1 MCKTYSNT
9 EKQEIYKVDSI
20 RSGNLPEKQEIYK
33 IDNIRSGNLT
43 LHLKKLEKAK
53 QTKSK
58 VSIRKE
64 IIKIKAEI
72 YEIKTT
78 KR

>member
-9 EKQEIYKVDSI
+9 S
-20 RSGNLPEKQEIYK
+20 LPEKQEIYK

-64 IIKIKAEI
+64 IRKIKAEI
-72 YEIKTT
+72 YEIKTS